1 VRHWLRGG
9 VEDEGERIGDLVRF
23 GVSEEDAR
31 AFVDAQGEP
40 APAVFGVW
48 AENVEALTVFLKL
61 RLQWRLHPITGAP
74 VGLDH
79 GAVPATLKLMGIGK
93 KRRLRLFDRLMLCQ
107 DVALAALKARG

>member
-9 VEDEGERIGDLVRF
+9 VEDEGERIADLVRF
-23 GVSEEDAR
+23 GVSEEEAR

-48 AENVEALTVFLKL
+48 AENAEALTVFLRL
-61 RLQWRLHPITGAP
+61 RLQWRLHPITGTP

-79 GAVPATLKLMGIGK
+79 AAIPATLKLMGIKK
-93 KRRLRLFDRLMLCQ
+93 KRRLGLFDKLMLCQ
-107 DVALAALKARG
+107 DTALAEIRGRG